1 MPLARAK
8 IAGDGTAGRGYP
20 PQVRSKLVAVGA
32 VCVVVVAVGAVVAY
46 LAFSGDDSSEASP
59 ATTTTSTGPRS
70 VTIRVLATV
79 TTARPVDLPPRN
91 VQNKGDRIFVES
103 QLTNAVPQFGRPV
116 GSIIGQDYS
125 TITYLSPTE
134 RLVNVQITLP
144 GGGLHLRGKLEVV
157 DPAAVVRIP
166 VISGTRDFAGA
177 TGFSEARSAPGS
189 HTLNVYRLRLP

>member
-1 MPLARAK
+1 
-8 IAGDGTAGRGYP
+8 
-20 PQVRSKLVAVGA
+20 VRTKLVAVGA
-32 VCVVVVAVGAVVAY
+32 VCVAVVAAGAIVAY
-46 LAFSGDDSSEASP
+46 LAFSGEDSSGATP
-59 ATTTTSTGPRS
+59 ATTTTATGPRT

-91 VQNKGDRIFVES
+91 VQNKGDRVFVES
-103 QLTNAVPQFGRPV
+103 QLTNAVPQFGRPK

-144 GGGLHLRGKLEVV
+144 GGGLHLRGKLQVT

-166 VISGTRDFAGA
+166 VVSGTRDFAGA

>member
-1 MPLARAK
+1 VRPKLLA
-8 IAGDGTAGRGYP
+8 IA
-20 PQVRSKLVAVGA
+20 A
-32 VCVVVVAVGAVVAY
+32 VCVAVVVVVGIGAYVV
-46 LAFSGDDSSEASP
+46 LSDDDSSETAPGDTNS
-59 ATTTTSTGPRS
+59 TTGPRS

-91 VQNKGDRIFVES
+91 VQNKGDRVFVES
-103 QLTNAVPQFGRPV
+103 QLTNAIPQFGRPK

-144 GGGLHLRGKLEVV
+144 GGGLHLRGKLTVD
-157 DPAAVVRIP
+157 DPAAVVKIP
-166 VISGTRDFAGA
+166 VVSGTRDFAGA

-189 HTLNVYRLRLP
+189 HTLNIYRLRLP